1 MEYNNSLLW
10 MIQMVDKV
18 QVENDVLEILAI
30 ADRVVDKTEAF
41 KVDVKNYRE
50 YRISV
55 LSVAKLVQDQYNREK
70 YAELIEKKY

>member
-1 MEYNNSLLW
+1 

>member
-1 MEYNNSLLW
+1 
-10 MIQMVDKV
+10 MVDKV

-55 LSVAKLVQDQYNREK
+55 LSVAKLVQDQYNRGK

>member
-55 LSVAKLVQDQYNREK
+55 LSVAKLVQDQYNRGK

>member
-1 MEYNNSLLW
+1 
-10 MIQMVDKV
+10 MVDKV
-18 QVENDVLEILAI
+18 QVEYDVLEILAI

-55 LSVAKLVQDQYNREK
+55 LSVAKLVQDQYNRAKDIDYIHVSPVEASSK
-70 YAELIEKKY
+70 

>member
-1 MEYNNSLLW
+1 
-10 MIQMVDKV
+10 MVDKV